1 MFDAIKRNSQRFVNC
16 LKRVIKSSFIVRL
29 KWYSENIFNLSLI
42 PKKVSKKINIYY
54 TWNYNAKNM
63 EVLDTKNINLKE
75 QEKIAFERLPGAFIR
90 DIPRVII
97 NRKKFKVFIAKFL
110 C

>member
-1 MFDAIKRNSQRFVNC
+1 
-16 LKRVIKSSFIVRL
+16 
-29 KWYSENIFNLSLI
+29 
-42 PKKVSKKINIYY
+42 
-54 TWNYNAKNM
+54 M